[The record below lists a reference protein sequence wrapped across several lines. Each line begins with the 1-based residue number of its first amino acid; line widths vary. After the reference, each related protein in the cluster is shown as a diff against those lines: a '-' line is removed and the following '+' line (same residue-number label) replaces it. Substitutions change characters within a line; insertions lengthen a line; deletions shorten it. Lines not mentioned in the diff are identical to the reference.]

1 MHTHKHTWT
10 WNIIPTCSLGSPFL
24 KRKQKKLTITKQHNN
39 KHKCHPIAITR
50 CFFIYLYINI
60 YKRTNYKYS
69 SDVRELLLVGTIII
83 INYLLPYL
91 VPLCVADQVS
101 DIGDQN
107 MLCNAICRINAF
119 LKRFFKVI
127 QRLGNSQNSNF
138 WNPGPSLH
146 P

>member
-10 WNIIPTCSLGSPFL
+10 WNVIPTCCLGSPFL

-50 CFFIYLYINI
+50 CFFIYLYTYI
-60 YKRTNYKYS
+60 YIKRTNYKCS

-83 INYLLPYL
+83 TYYHI
-91 VPLCVADQVS
+91 LCPCVWRIRS
-101 DIGDQN
+101 LI
-107 MLCNAICRINAF
+107 LETRICYATQFAVLMPF
-119 LKRFFKVI
+119 LKWFFKVI

-138 WNPGPSLH
+138 RNPGPSLH